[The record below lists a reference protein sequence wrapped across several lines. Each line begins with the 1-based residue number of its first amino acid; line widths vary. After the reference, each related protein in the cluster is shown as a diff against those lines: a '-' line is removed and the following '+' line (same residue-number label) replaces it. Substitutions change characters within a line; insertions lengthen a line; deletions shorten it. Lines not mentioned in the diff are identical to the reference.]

1 MHRETPLRIFTATIL
16 LCCLVTAQAEE
27 RGYWR
32 AASNSARAVTGD
44 VSLADEKITINFSTS
59 TMSRIRALEP
69 AEVSAVFDTD
79 SSTATAGSLYRI
91 NIPAAKKFLHK
102 NSLCGTEDVQW
113 MAAYARGSSLQL
125 AFFSGDKPPVFSF
138 DAIQNS
144 TDRCGTYTYIK

>member
-1 MHRETPLRIFTATIL
+1 MHRETLLRIFAASL
-16 LCCLVTAQAEE
+16 LLFCLTTAQAEE

-32 AASNSARAVTGD
+32 GASNSARTVTGD
-44 VSLADEKITINFSTS
+44 ITLADEKITINFSTT
-59 TMSRIRALEP
+59 TMSRIRALDP

-79 SSTATAGSLYRI
+79 SATAGAGSLYRL

-125 AFFSGDKPPVFSF
+125 AFFSGDKPPVFTF

-144 TDRCGTYTYIK
+144 TDRCGTYSYVK